1 MRPSEALAANREKV
15 LEILGRYPV
24 KNPRVFGSVARG
36 EDTEDSDLDLLVEQ
50 KGPRLSL
57 LDLAALELKLESLLG
72 VRVDI
77 RTPDDFSARVASR
90 VGRDERRL

>member
-36 EDTEDSDLDLLVEQ
+36 EDTEDSDLDLLVDSQ
-50 KGPRLSL
+50 PSL
-57 LDLAALELKLESLLG
+57 DLFDLAALELELARVLNC
-72 VRVDI
+72 RVDI
-77 RTPDDFSARVASR
+77 GTKLRPQVREQADRELR
-90 VGRDERRL
+90 PL